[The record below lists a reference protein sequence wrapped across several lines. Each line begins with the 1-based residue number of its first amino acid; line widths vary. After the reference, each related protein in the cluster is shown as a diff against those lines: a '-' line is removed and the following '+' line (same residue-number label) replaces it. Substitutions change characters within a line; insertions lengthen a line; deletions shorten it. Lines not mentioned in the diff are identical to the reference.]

1 MKLEKADVTILHPLR
16 HGRAARKARKNGGVS
31 VGIATIAYPAF
42 DERIYKEEC
51 ERFGATFVAD
61 SAEIFHRRAA
71 IIGSFDY
78 IITLSDFTKATYVE
92 NGFPA
97 EKIFLA
103 SLDIPLSQV
112 AERKKSD
119 KFKVVYVAYTNPRK
133 GLPYLLDAWESL
145 KLPNAELVLVGKYV
159 GMPEEMIKYCD
170 KIINRN
176 PSIKWVGGT
185 QDPWQ
190 YYQDASAFVLPSLS
204 ECYGKV
210 TLEAMASGVP
220 VIVSENARAIVED
233 GKTGFVVPIR
243 DAKAIKEKIE
253 YLYHNREIAEKMG
266 REARKAVENKKS
278 FGEEVFEIYQ
288 EILKR
293 EGK

>member
-1 MKLEKADVTILHPLR
+1 
-16 HGRAARKARKNGGVS
+16 
-31 VGIATIAYPAF
+31 VG
-42 DERIYKEEC
+42 D
-51 ERFGATFVAD
+51 
-61 SAEIFHRRAA
+61 
-71 IIGSFDY
+71 FDY
-78 IITLSDFTKATYVE
+78 ILTFSEFNKMTYVKA
-92 NGFPA
+92 GFPE
-97 EKIFLA
+97 EKIFVA
-103 SLDIPLSQV
+103 SLDIPLDKILP
-112 AERKKSD
+112 RKEIK
-119 KFKVVYVAYTNPRK
+119 KFKVLYVAYTNPRK
-133 GLPYLLDAWESL
+133 GLSYLLDAWESL
-145 KLPNAELVLVGKYV
+145 DLPLAELILVGKYV
-159 GMPEEMIKYCD
+159 GMPEEMIRYCD
-170 KIINRN
+170 EIINRN

-190 YYQDASAFVLPSLS
+190 YYQDASVFVLPSLS

-243 DAKAIKEKIE
+243 DAKVIKEKIE
-253 YLYHNREIAEKMG
+253 HLYYHRDIAEKMG
-266 REARKAVENKKS
+266 QEARKAVENKKS

>member
-1 MKLEKADVTILHPLR
+1 MALKKLFFLIIVLSFIIPLAYSFYFRIHPSVDA
-16 HGRAARKARKNGGVS
+16 RAYDN
-31 VGIATIAYPAF
+31 IAY
-42 DERIYKEEC
+42 
-51 ERFGATFVAD
+51 
-61 SAEIFHRRAA
+61 
-71 IIGSFDY
+71 
-78 IITLSDFTKATYVE
+78 
-92 NGFPA
+92 N
-97 EKIFLA
+97 LA
-103 SLDIPLSQV
+103 SGRGYRESLDIPLDKILP
-112 AERKKSD
+112 RKEIK
-119 KFKVVYVAYTNPRK
+119 KFKVLYVAYTNPRK
-133 GLPYLLDAWESL
+133 GLSYLLDAWESL
-145 KLPNAELVLVGKYV
+145 DLPLAELILVGKYV
-159 GMPEEMIKYCD
+159 GMPEEMIRYCD
-170 KIINRN
+170 EIINRN

-190 YYQDASAFVLPSLS
+190 YYQDASVFVLPSLS